1 VAAAAALLNIDLKWA
16 ANSAVAE
23 AITSTIPVLIEAV
36 ESSGD
41 RETRQSAAK
50 ALGLIGREA
59 KAAIPALTRALEDK
73 DRRIQDE
80 AAKALAKIEDR
91 PA

>member
-1 VAAAAALLNIDLKWA
+1 VALLNIDLNWA
-16 ANSAVAE
+16 SDSAVAE
-23 AITSTIPVLIEAV
+23 AIAGAIPVLIDVV

-80 AAKALAKIEDR
+80 AAKALAKIDDH